1 MTGAFKPSF
10 LLDPEVYSWHPI
22 ETCVPKLESNKYSRF
37 AELSV
42 VDTNESSDDISQI
55 KIRVKFQ
62 MSEMRIFKFSEFCQ
76 FLNESFVPQ
85 FTSLVRGYSQ
95 LFGREF
101 SNNVLIR
108 F

>member
-1 MTGAFKPSF
+1 M
-10 LLDPEVYSWHPI
+10 
-22 ETCVPKLESNKYSRF
+22 LEASKYSRF
-37 AELSV
+37 ADTSAT
-42 VDTNESSDDISQI
+42 DTNQQGEDVSQI
-55 KIRVKFQ
+55 KIRVKFA
-62 MSEMRIFKFSEFCQ
+62 MSEMRLFKFSEFCQ

-85 FTSLVRGYSQ
+85 FTSLVRGYSK